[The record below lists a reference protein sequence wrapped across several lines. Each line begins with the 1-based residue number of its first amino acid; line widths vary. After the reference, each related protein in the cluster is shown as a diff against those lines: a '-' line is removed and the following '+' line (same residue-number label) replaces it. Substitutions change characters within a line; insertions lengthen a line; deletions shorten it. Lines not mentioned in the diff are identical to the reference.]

1 MDNSAETKKFHKQ
14 HFDSIQALRGIA
26 CLFVMLQ
33 HIRFINVGAFG
44 VDVFFT
50 ISGFMAMFTTYS
62 DTSCFLR
69 KRFIRILPLY
79 YLVTFITYF
88 AYLFR
93 PEFFAS
99 TNASPVSLVKSLFF
113 IPFDIGGGVIQPL
126 VRVGWTLN
134 CEMLFYL
141 LFFLSFKISHK
152 YRGLIV
158 SVLLLCLAITGPLL
172 ESGISLLE
180 DGVKAGLSP
189 IVSFYFNPIML
200 EFALGVLAY
209 YVVLKLYIW
218 IMNTENKSL
227 CYVLCFFIPINICLM
242 IILTFKGNIDGIYRV
257 LSWGILAFFLL
268 IFTILAGMRV
278 KALKPLVFVG
288 NISFSLYLVHYYP
301 ITFLDRMVFDFQT
314 FNVKALLGA
323 LFSIAFCIVL
333 AYVTW
338 FLVEKKLSGKLKSLI
353 FNPR

>member
-1 MDNSAETKKFHKQ
+1 MDNSAETMEFHKQ

-33 HIRFINVGAFG
+33 HIRFVYVGAFG
-44 VDVFFT
+44 VDVFFC

-69 KRFIRILPLY
+69 KRLIRILPLY

-88 AYLFR
+88 AYLYK
-93 PEFFAS
+93 PELFAS
-99 TNASPVSLVKSLFF
+99 TDANLVSLFKSLLF
-113 IPFDIGGGVIQPL
+113 IPFDIGDGVIQPL

-158 SVLLLCLAITGPLL
+158 SVMLSCLAAFKPLL
-172 ESGISLLE
+172 ERWVSLLD
-180 DGVKAGLSP
+180 DGFKSELTP

-209 YVVLKLYIW
+209 YAVLKLYVW
-218 IMNTENKSL
+218 IKNTGNKSL
-227 CYVLCFFIPINICLM
+227 CYVSCFFSPVIICLM
-242 IILTFKGNIDGIYRV
+242 IIITFKGSVDGMYRV
-257 LSWGILAFFLL
+257 LNWGILAFFLL
-268 IFTILAGMRV
+268 IFTVLAGVYV

-301 ITFLDRMVFDFQT
+301 ITYLDRKIFDFST
-314 FNVKALLGA
+314 FSLRSLFGVILSFAL
-323 LFSIAFCIVL
+323 CIVL

-338 FLVEKKLSGKLKSLI
+338 FIVEKKLSGKLKRLI
-353 FNPR
+353 LKQQ

>member
-1 MDNSAETKKFHKQ
+1 MSDSTEIMEFHKQ

-33 HIRFINVGAFG
+33 HIRFIYVGAFG
-44 VDVFFT
+44 VDVFFC

-69 KRFIRILPLY
+69 KRLIRILPLY

-88 AYLFR
+88 AYLYK
-93 PEFFAS
+93 PELFAS
-99 TNASPVSLVKSLFF
+99 TNANLMSLVKSLLF
-113 IPFDIGGGVIQPL
+113 IPFDIGDGVIQPL

-158 SVLLLCLAITGPLL
+158 SVMLSCLAAFKPLL
-172 ESGISLLE
+172 ERWVSQLD
-180 DGVKAGLSP
+180 DGLKSELTP

-209 YVVLKLYIW
+209 YAVLKLYIR
-218 IMNTENKSL
+218 IKNTKNKSL
-227 CYVLCFFIPINICLM
+227 CYISCFFIPINICLM
-242 IILTFKGNIDGIYRV
+242 IILTFKGSVDGIYRV
-257 LSWGILAFFLL
+257 LNWGILAFFLL
-268 IFTILAGMRV
+268 IFTVIAGMRV
-278 KALKPLVFVG
+278 KAIKPLVFVG

-301 ITFLDRMVFDFQT
+301 ITILDRMVFDFST
-314 FNVKALLGA
+314 FSLRSLLGVILSFA
-323 LFSIAFCIVL
+323 LCIVL

-338 FLVEKKLSGKLKSLI
+338 FAVEKKLSGKLKRLI
-353 FNPR
+353 LKQQ